1 MPAPMAEPLLSGR
14 ALRLLAWALAGAAL
28 LILAEGNSGLDL
40 WLADAM
46 FDIHRHEF
54 PWQHALLTEHFG
66 HGTLKLVL
74 TGLGAL
80 PVAAAAWDVLRRGR
94 ALAPWWRL
102 RIRLLAL
109 CTVLVPLV
117 VSLLKRASHSHCPWD
132 LERYGGYQPYYRL
145 LEHIPR
151 WVEAGHCLPGGHAS
165 SALWLVGLAVFWLPH
180 DARKAAA
187 VAGCRRGRRL
197 DATIAGRA
205 FLQPYV
211 VVDVDR
217 GRPVAGA
224 AGRAPRLAAGGQR
237 APERG
242 AAGRCKLMPLT
253 LGKPVS

>member
-187 VAGCRRGRRL
+187 VAGWALLFGGVVGWMQQLRGAHFFSHTL
-197 DATIAGRA
+197 WSMWIA
-205 FLQPYV
+205 
-211 VVDVDR
+211 
-217 GRPVAGA
+217 A
-224 AGRAPRLAAGGQR
+224 ALLLALLAAHR
-237 APERG
+237 AWLR
-242 AAGRCKLMPLT
+242 AANARRSAALPA
-253 LGKPVS
+253 VAN